1 MRGATRRDA
10 AALRFEADLGLDGR
24 YASETVVAN
33 AEQVR
38 VLDGGGRTRV
48 TLPRG
53 RVTGFEVESYVSS
66 GALYARVDGAP
77 CELVRFT
84 NARIPTAAAFVRA
97 VRDGAPPVEEPAHR
111 PEQGTGDT
119 DDTGH
124 AFTRWSVFRRAMR
137 FAPTQ
142 PAKLVLVVAAL
153 MLHTAANVAAPFLAG
168 TVFFDRVLTPTDT
181 LYGQVGLLVAMIAL
195 VRLAELAFRIVWG
208 WIWGLYHHRTGL
220 GLRSAVFAG
229 VHRLS
234 LGFFSNNL
242 TGSLLTRMNS
252 DMNGVG
258 SLLGTSAPNGFVQ
271 AVMIAGSLTVMAVL
285 DLRLAGLAV
294 VALPLYVWIV
304 HRVEPALGPGVSR
317 GYRAEWAV
325 AAAADDSFMGA
336 RVVRAFGGEAQERDR
351 FRRTNEWAASEEY
364 QRVALTGTLFP
375 LGELL
380 LQAGLLLVWAAG
392 AWWVIG
398 GSVPFGVLMS
408 FVGYLTLMWEQLGN
422 AGAVIGDWIH
432 ATSGMHRMVRIL
444 GARPTVVEPRDAGS
458 RMLRGDVRLHRVTFG
473 YEPNKPVLHAVD
485 LRAAAGEMIGLVGH
499 TGAGK
504 STIVNLVTRL
514 YDVDEG
520 AVLLDGIDVRRIATG
535 DLRRQIGIVLQ
546 DPYLFAGSVADN
558 IRYAV
563 PDADGAAVIAAAEAA
578 HAHDFIVRL
587 PEGYDT
593 IIGQGGHGLSGGEQQ
608 RLAIARAVLLDPP
621 VLILDE
627 ATSSVDTVTELHIQR
642 ALARLVSGRT
652 TIAIAHRL
660 STLRQADR
668 LYVIDHGRMVEW
680 GSHDD
685 LMAARG
691 VYHRLVQTQLRALHA
706 IAIGE

>member
-1 MRGATRRDA
+1 MQWATRHDA
-10 AALRFEADLGLDGR
+10 AALRFEADLDLDGR
-24 YASETVVAN
+24 YASETVVAD

-48 TLPRG
+48 AVPRG
-53 RVTGFEVESYVSS
+53 RVTGLEVESYVSS

-77 CELVRFT
+77 RELARFT
-84 NARIPTAAAFVRA
+84 NGRIPAAAAFVRA
-97 VRDGAPPVEEPAHR
+97 VRDGAPPVPEEASRPADQ
-111 PEQGTGDT
+111 ETGDT
-119 DDTGH
+119 EH

-137 FAPTQ
+137 FAPKQ
-142 PAKLVLVVAAL
+142 PAKLALVVAAL
-153 MLHTAANVAAPFLAG
+153 LLHTAANVAAPYLAG

-181 LYGQVGLLVAMIAL
+181 LFGQVGLLVAMIAV
-195 VRLAELAFRIVWG
+195 VRLGELSFRILWG

-234 LGFFSNNL
+234 LSFFSNNL

-271 AVMIAGSLTVMAVL
+271 AVMIAGSLTVMALL
-285 DLRLAGLAV
+285 DLRLAGLALV
-294 VALPLYVWIV
+294 TLPLYVWIV

-444 GARPTVVEPRDAGS
+444 GARPTVLEPPDAGS
-458 RMLRGDVRLHRVTFG
+458 RTLRGDLRLQRVTFS
-473 YEPNKPVLHAVD
+473 YEPNKPVLHAVE
-485 LRAAAGEMIGLVGH
+485 LHAAGGEMIGLVGH

-520 AVLLDGIDVRRIATG
+520 AVLLDGVDVRRIATA

-621 VLILDE
+621 VLIPGRGHLVGGYRDRAAHSAGAGAPGQRE
-627 ATSSVDTVTELHIQR
+627 DDDRHRAPAVDV
-642 ALARLVSGRT
+642 AAGRP
-652 TIAIAHRL
+652 AVRPGSRAHR
-660 STLRQADR
+660 
-668 LYVIDHGRMVEW
+668 
-680 GSHDD
+680 
-685 LMAARG
+685 
-691 VYHRLVQTQLRALHA
+691 RA
-706 IAIGE
+706 GQPR

>member
-1 MRGATRRDA
+1 MGGATRQDA
-10 AALRFEADLGLDGR
+10 AALRFEADLDLDGR
-24 YASETVVAN
+24 YASEAVVAGPDK
-33 AEQVR
+33 VR
-38 VLDGGGRTRV
+38 VLNNGGRARM
-48 TLPRG
+48 TLPRN
-53 RVTGFEVESYVSS
+53 RVGGFQVESYVSS
-66 GALYARVDGAP
+66 GALFAHVDGAP
-77 CELVRFT
+77 SELVRFT
-84 NARIPTAAAFVRA
+84 NGRIPAATAFVRA
-97 VRDGAPPVEEPAHR
+97 LRDDALPAPEAPPQR
-111 PEQGTGDT
+111 SEQETSDK
-119 DDTGH
+119 GH
-124 AFTRWSVFRRAMR
+124 AFTRWAVVWRTMQ
-137 FAPTQ
+137 FAPKERT
-142 PAKLVLVVAAL
+142 KLSLVIAAL
-153 MLHTAANVAAPFLAG
+153 LLHTGANVAAPFLAG

-181 LYGQVGLLVAMIAL
+181 LFGQVGLLVAMIAL
-195 VRLAELAFRIVWG
+195 VRLAELAFRVVWG

-220 GLRSAVFAG
+220 NLRAAVFAG

-242 TGSLLTRMNS
+242 TGALLTRMNT

-258 SLLGTSAPNGFVQ
+258 VLLGTVAPNGFVQ
-271 AVMIAGSLTVMAVL
+271 AVMIVGSLTVMAVL

-325 AAAADDSFMGA
+325 AAAADDSFVGA
-336 RVVRAFGGEAQERDR
+336 RVVRAFGGEQQERDR
-351 FRRTNEWAASEEY
+351 FQRTNEWAESEEF
-364 QRVALTGTLFP
+364 QRIALTGTLFP

-380 LQAGLLLVWAAG
+380 LQVGLLLVWTAG

-398 GSVPFGVLMS
+398 GTVPFGVLMS

-422 AGAVIGDWIH
+422 AGAVIGSWIH
-432 ATSGMHRMVRIL
+432 ATSGMHRMGRIL
-444 GARPTVVEPRDAGS
+444 AARPTVVEPRDA
-458 RMLRGDVRLHRVTFG
+458 RTLMLRGDVRLEGVTFS
-473 YEPNKPVLHAVD
+473 YEPNKPVLYAVD
-485 LRAAAGEMIGLVGH
+485 LHAAAGEMIGLVGH

-520 AVLLDGIDVRRIATG
+520 AVLLDGVDVRRIATG

-563 PDADGAAVIAAAEAA
+563 PDATGAAVIAAAEAA

-621 VLILDE
+621 ILILDE
-627 ATSSVDTVTELHIQR
+627 ATSSVDTETELHIQQ

-652 TIAIAHRL
+652 TLAIAHRL

-668 LYVIDHGRMVEW
+668 LYVVDHGRIVEH

-685 LMAARG
+685 LMTTGG

-706 IAIGE
+706 IAVGE

>member
-1 MRGATRRDA
+1 MREAARRYTA
-10 AALRFEADLGLDGR
+10 ARSFDADLDLNGR
-24 YASETVVAN
+24 YARETVVV
-33 AEQVR
+33 ESGEVR
-38 VLDGGGRTRV
+38 VEEGGGRTRV
-48 TLPRG
+48 AVPRA

-66 GALYARVDGAP
+66 GALYARVDGAAR
-77 CELVRFT
+77 ELVRFT
-84 NARIPTAAAFVRA
+84 NGRIPVAAAFVRGL
-97 VRDGAPPVEEPAHR
+97 RDDMPLASESAPKDAAPETGETAH
-111 PEQGTGDT
+111 E
-119 DDTGH
+119 
-124 AFTRWSVFRRAMR
+124 FTRWSVFRRAMR
-137 FAPTQ
+137 FAPRA
-142 PAKLVLVVAAL
+142 PFKVMLVVVAL
-153 MLHTAANVAAPFLAG
+153 LLHTGANVAAPYLAG
-168 TVFFDRVLTPTDT
+168 TVFFDRVLHPTDT
-181 LYGQVGLLVAMIAL
+181 LFGQVGLLVAMIAL
-195 VRLAELAFRIVWG
+195 VRLVELSFRIVWA

-242 TGSLLTRMNS
+242 TGALLRRMNS

-258 SLLGTSAPNGFVQ
+258 SLLGTSAPDGFVQ
-271 AVMIAGSLTVMAVL
+271 GVMIAGSLTVMAVL
-285 DLRLAGLAV
+285 DLRLAALACA
-294 VALPLYVWIV
+294 ALPLYVWIV

-317 GYRAEWAV
+317 GYRAEREV

-336 RVVRAFGGEAQERDR
+336 RVVRAFGGEAQERER

-364 QRVALTGTLFP
+364 QRMALTGTVFP

-398 GSVPFGVLMS
+398 GTVPFGVLMS

-422 AGAVIGDWIH
+422 AGAVIGDWIY

-444 GARPTVVEPRDAGS
+444 GARPTVVEPRDAPT
-458 RMLRGDVRLHRVTFG
+458 RTLRGDVRLEQVTFS

-485 LRAAAGEMIGLVGH
+485 LHAAAGEMVGLVGH

-520 AVLLDGIDVRRIATG
+520 AVLLDGIDVRRIATA

-563 PDADGAAVIAAAEAA
+563 PDADGAAVIAAAETA

-627 ATSSVDTVTELHIQR
+627 ATSSVDTETELHIQR
-642 ALARLVSGRT
+642 ALALLVSGRT

-668 LYVIDHGRMVEW
+668 LYVVDHGRIVEQ

-685 LMAARG
+685 LMAAGG

>member
-1 MRGATRRDA
+1 MRGATRQDA
-10 AALRFEADLGLDGR
+10 AALRFEADLDLDGR
-24 YASETVVAN
+24 YASETVVAD
-33 AEQVR
+33 AEQMR
-38 VLDGGGRTRV
+38 VLDGGGRARV
-48 TLPRG
+48 ALPRV
-53 RVTGFEVESYVSS
+53 RVTGLEVESYVSS

-77 CELVRFT
+77 CELARFT
-84 NARIPTAAAFVRA
+84 NGRIPAAAAFVRA
-97 VRDGAPPVEEPAHR
+97 VRDGAPPLPEEEASRPADQ
-111 PEQGTGDT
+111 ETGDT
-119 DDTGH
+119 EH
-124 AFTRWSVFRRAMR
+124 AFTRWAVFRRAMR
-137 FAPTQ
+137 FAPKQ
-142 PAKLVLVVAAL
+142 PAKLALVVAAL
-153 MLHTAANVAAPFLAG
+153 LLHTAANVAAPYLAG

-181 LYGQVGLLVAMIAL
+181 LFGQVGLLVAMIAL
-195 VRLAELAFRIVWG
+195 VRLGELSFRILWG

-234 LGFFSNNL
+234 LSFFSNNL

-271 AVMIAGSLTVMAVL
+271 AVMIAGSLTVMALL
-285 DLRLAGLAV
+285 DLRLAGLAL

-422 AGAVIGDWIH
+422 AGSVIGDWIH

-444 GARPTVVEPRDAGS
+444 GARPTVVEPPDAGS
-458 RMLRGDVRLHRVTFG
+458 RTLRGDVRLQRATFS
-473 YEPNKPVLHAVD
+473 YEPNKPVLHAVE
-485 LRAAAGEMIGLVGH
+485 LHAAAGEMIGLVGH

-520 AVLLDGIDVRRIATG
+520 AVLLDGIDVRRIATA

-563 PDADGAAVIAAAEAA
+563 PGADGAAVIAAAEAA

-627 ATSSVDTVTELHIQR
+627 ATSSVDTETELHIQR

-668 LYVIDHGRMVEW
+668 LYVLDHGRIVEH

-685 LMAARG
+685 LMAAPG